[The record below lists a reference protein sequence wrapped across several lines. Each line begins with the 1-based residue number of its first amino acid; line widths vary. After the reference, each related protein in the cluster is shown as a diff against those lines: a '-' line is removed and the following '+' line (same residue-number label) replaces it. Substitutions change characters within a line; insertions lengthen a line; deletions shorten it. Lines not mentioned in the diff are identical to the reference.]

1 MNANRRVFYPKSSP
15 DYGSYAWHLAWSV
28 DVAGRAITHSSGLIY
43 DFQPKHNGLRPP
55 AGGLCPGSPWSGK
68 LRGGTDEIQAG
79 MKKHVAERLCLEALQ
94 LFANMAWFACMDCP
108 EDTLGG
114 DYYMVHKELWEQVHW
129 SYSGKLCL
137 PCLEKRVGRRLKLS
151 DFTGAPINSHPRIA
165 AFCENTMA
173 LPPIPPAARA
183 RNQVSESEDR

>member
-1 MNANRRVFYPKSSP
+1 
-15 DYGSYAWHLAWSV
+15 
-28 DVAGRAITHSSGLIY
+28 
-43 DFQPKHNGLRPP
+43 
-55 AGGLCPGSPWSGK
+55 
-68 LRGGTDEIQAG
+68 

-94 LFANMAWFACMDCP
+94 LFANVAWFACMDCP

-165 AFCENTMA
+165 AFCGDTMA
-173 LPPIPPAARA
+173 LPPTPPATRA
-183 RNQVSESEDR
+183 SSQVAASQDR